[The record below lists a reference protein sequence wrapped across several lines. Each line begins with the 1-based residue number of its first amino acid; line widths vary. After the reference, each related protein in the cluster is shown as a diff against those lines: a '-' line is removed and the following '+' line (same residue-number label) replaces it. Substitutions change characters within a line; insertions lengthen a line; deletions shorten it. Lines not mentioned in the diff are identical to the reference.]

1 MGDDKFGGYG
11 NIVQIDETMLNY
23 KCKSH
28 RGRSS
33 SNRTDALCIVEVRHG
48 IKRAYACIIPN
59 KESATLI
66 PIIQKYVYSGSVI
79 WTDEHRSYGKL
90 KELFRHSTVCHKYE
104 FINSLN
110 GSNTQAVES
119 FNNELKLQIKR
130 EKGIFTTNRNL
141 FLKRFIFF
149 FNNSENLLNA
159 CLCLIKV

>member
-28 RGRSS
+28 RRRSS

-90 KELFRHSTVCHKYE
+90 KELFRHSTFCHK
-104 FINSLN
+104 
-110 GSNTQAVES
+110 
-119 FNNELKLQIKR
+119 
-130 EKGIFTTNRNL
+130 
-141 FLKRFIFF
+141 
-149 FNNSENLLNA
+149 
-159 CLCLIKV
+159 